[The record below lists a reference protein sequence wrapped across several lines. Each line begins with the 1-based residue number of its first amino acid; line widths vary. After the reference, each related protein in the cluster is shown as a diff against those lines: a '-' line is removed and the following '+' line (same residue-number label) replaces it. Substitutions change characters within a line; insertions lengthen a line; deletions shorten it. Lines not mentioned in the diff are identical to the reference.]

1 MKKDREKK
9 QKYSN
14 ITDATIMGSTSEESA
29 LYASAN
35 RENLSVLDRLEE
47 ISKRKI
53 NPNYINQN
61 INQQAGFS
69 AELKE
74 QAHANAQNILM
85 ENGERLVQYDNLS
98 VDQKAQ
104 IRERFPDYATP
115 SKNHEIVDYISVD
128 EKGNVIPGTATQS
141 KFVGRNGAE
150 CFKEFLSKNYE
161 KYLKNGVKMEIP
173 KDFFGDF
180 QKEANIKIKSL
191 ESQIAKQKSFGDF
204 QKAAKLEEKLQ
215 KCKIIKANT
224 RSASITKE
232 EAIYARNHPTLS
244 TAKDVTNLSHQAGM
258 NALGVGALVSGGV
271 SLITNLLECVTKGK
285 DPKKAIKH
293 TAIATLK
300 GGAYSYGVAFSSSLL
315 GGMMQNSA
323 NKVIQ
328 SLGKSSAP
336 AMIVGACVANFTIFG
351 RYLSGKIDEV
361 ELCKQLGRTNT
372 SLISGGAMA
381 VAGQAL
387 IPIPVVGMLIGGFV
401 GAALS
406 EAFFNALNSK
416 KVELARQRRI
426 EIEKECRESIRLL
439 EMYRNQF
446 KEVFEQYFHETTKF
460 FNQSFDELER
470 ALYAGDADLAIGV
483 HNVIS
488 HSVSNFLDHFHRL
501 KRSKIT
507 IEGINMQDIQRQVSD
522 TRNLLNQLNAN
533 GIDGDSA
540 PGVIA
545 GCVGLGASGFTTG
558 AILGGELAASGLAG
572 MAVLGGVVAG
582 PALAILGAISADEM
596 EKKRD
601 DAKAYYSQVKA
612 AVKKADVMIDNLLA
626 VERVV
631 KLFTRQITKFDALFF
646 SLSQDAIA
654 TMKKHN
660 YNHSL
665 YNQEERD
672 QLCVAVSTLMTL
684 SAFLKVPIIDKHQK
698 LQEKAQRALEI
709 MKKQMDSL
717 ESGHYDVAMIQS
729 RQQDLENL
737 LKDKGL

>member
-1 MKKDREKK
+1 MKKDREKN
-9 QKYSN
+9 SN
-14 ITDATIMGSTSEESA
+14 IANAAIVGAVSEEST

-35 RENLSVLDRLEE
+35 KEYLAILDDKTLGRTLEG
-47 ISKRKI
+47 ISEYKV
-53 NPNYINQN
+53 NPKYQYQN

-74 QAHANAQNILM
+74 QAHTNAQNILM

-115 SKNHEIVDYISVD
+115 NKNHELVDYVRVD
-128 EKGNVIPGTATQS
+128 RKGNVISNTLTQS
-141 KFVGRNGAE
+141 KFVGKDGAE
-150 CFKEFLSKNYE
+150 CFEKFLSKGYE

-215 KCKIIKANT
+215 KCKTIKANT

-244 TAKDVTNLSHQAGM
+244 TAKDMASHSHQAGM
-258 NALGVGALVSGGV
+258 NAAGVGALVSGGV
-271 SLITNLLECVTKGK
+271 SLITNLWECVTKGK
-285 DPKKAIKH
+285 DPKEALKH

-300 GGAYSYGVAFSSSLL
+300 GGAYSYGVAFASSSL
-315 GGMMQNSA
+315 GGLMQNSA

-351 RYLSGKIDEV
+351 RYFSGKIDEL

-381 VAGQAL
+381 LAGQAL
-387 IPIPVVGMLIGGFV
+387 IPIPVVGSLIGGFV

-406 EAFFNALNSK
+406 EVFFNALNSK

-470 ALYAGDADLAIGV
+470 VLYAGDADLAIGV
-483 HNVIS
+483 HN
-488 HSVSNFLDHFHRL
+488 
-501 KRSKIT
+501 KIQ
-507 IEGINMQDIQRQVSD
+507 E
-522 TRNLLNQLNAN
+522 
-533 GIDGDSA
+533 
-540 PGVIA
+540 
-545 GCVGLGASGFTTG
+545 GLGQ
-558 AILGGELAASGLAG
+558 
-572 MAVLGGVVAG
+572 
-582 PALAILGAISADEM
+582 
-596 EKKRD
+596 K
-601 DAKAYYSQVKA
+601 
-612 AVKKADVMIDNLLA
+612 
-626 VERVV
+626 
-631 KLFTRQITKFDALFF
+631 ALF
-646 SLSQDAIA
+646 DN
-654 TMKKHN
+654 K
-660 YNHSL
+660 
-665 YNQEERD
+665 QEGWELITSNKNIR
-672 QLCVAVSTLMTL
+672 M
-684 SAFLKVPIIDKHQK
+684 
-698 LQEKAQRALEI
+698 
-709 MKKQMDSL
+709 
-717 ESGHYDVAMIQS
+717 
-729 RQQDLENL
+729 
-737 LKDKGL
+737 